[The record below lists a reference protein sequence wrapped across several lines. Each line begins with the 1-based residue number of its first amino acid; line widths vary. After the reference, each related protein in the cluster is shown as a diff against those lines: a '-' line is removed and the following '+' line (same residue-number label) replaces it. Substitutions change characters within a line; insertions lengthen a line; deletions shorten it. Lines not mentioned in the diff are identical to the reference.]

1 MRVSSALIL
10 LLILVLWSSCRADFD
25 LVESTGNLE
34 FSKDTVFLDTIFTGL
49 SSATHTLKVYNRG
62 NEDLVIPKIEL
73 ARGESSAY
81 RLNVNGI
88 PGKSFADTE
97 ILAKDSIYIFIE
109 TTVDLQNTDTENFL
123 YQDVIRFSSEGHV
136 QEVPLVTLV
145 KDAIFLF
152 PEKNDQGFV
161 ETIPMGLDE
170 EGNEIRIRGFFLKD
184 NQLNFNSEIAYVIY
198 GYAAVPP
205 DKALTIAPGT
215 RIYFH
220 SNSGIVVSEGAT
232 LNVNG
237 SLSEN
242 PEEMEN
248 EVIFQ
253 GDRLSS
259 EYAEVPGQWGAI
271 WFQEGS
277 VNHSIT
283 HATIKNASIGIIAE
297 GNSSEAPA
305 NLHVKNT
312 QIYNSAANGLK
323 GIAANVLA
331 ENLVINNS
339 GQASLH
345 ITGGNYEFKHCTI
358 ANYWGQGF
366 RSYPAVLIENEI
378 PTATNVRTVG
388 LKKAV
393 FSNCII
399 YGNEKQELHFNRN
412 EQASFNFEFRNCLIR
427 FEKDTEPFTN
437 EPLYDFTNED
447 HYREIILNK
456 NPFFWNP
463 RNNNLTLQAD
473 SPAIDLGNI
482 ETANEVP
489 LDIWGISR
497 ISDPDSGAYEW
508 RSSEK

>member
-1 MRVSSALIL
+1 MRVFPVLIL

-49 SSATHTLKVYNRG
+49 SSTTHTLKVYNRS
-62 NEDLVIPKIEL
+62 NEDLHIPTIEL

-81 RLNVNGI
+81 RLNVDGI
-88 PGKSFADTE
+88 PGKTFADIE

-109 TTVDLQNTDTENFL
+109 TTVDLQEATAENFL
-123 YQDVIRFSSEGHV
+123 YQDIIRFSSRSHV

-145 KDAIFLF
+145 KDAVFLF
-152 PEKNDQGFV
+152 PEKNAQGFV

-170 EGNEIRIRGFFLKD
+170 EGNETRVKGFFLKND
-184 NQLNFNSEIAYVIY
+184 QLNFNSEMAYVIY
-198 GYAAVPP
+198 GYAAIPP
-205 DKALTIAPGT
+205 GRALTIPAGT

-220 SNSGIVVSEGAT
+220 TDSGLLVPEGAT

-237 SLSEN
+237 SLSKNLEK
-242 PEEMEN
+242 MEN

-283 HATIKNASIGIIAE
+283 HATIKNAGIGIIAE
-297 GNSSEAPA
+297 GNKSEAPA
-305 NLHVKNT
+305 NLHIKNT
-312 QIYNSAANGLK
+312 RIYNSAVNGLK

-339 GQASLH
+339 GQASVH
-345 ITGGNYEFKHCTI
+345 ITGGNYEFKHSTI
-358 ANYWGQGF
+358 TNYWGQGL
-366 RSYPAVLIENEI
+366 RSYPAVFIENEI
-378 PTATNVRTVG
+378 QTTTNVRKMG
-388 LKKAV
+388 LDKAL

-399 YGNEKQELHFNRN
+399 YGNEKQEVHFNRN
-412 EQASFNFEFRNCLIR
+412 EETSFNFEFRNCLIK
-427 FEKDTEPFTN
+427 FEDDSAN
-437 EPLYDFTNED
+437 YSNQPLYDFTNED
-447 HYREIILNK
+447 YYQEIILNK

-463 RNNNLTLQAD
+463 RNNDLRLQAD
-473 SPAIDLGNI
+473 SPAIDFGNV
-482 ETANEVP
+482 ETAKEVP
-489 LDIWGISR
+489 LDILGVSR
-497 ISDPDSGAYEW
+497 ISDPDLGAYEW
-508 RSSEK
+508 RSSEE